1 METRSISR
9 NEENAHGDNAEHVRL
24 PLSTCTVPETNLET
38 GVKSTLPILQ
48 SILSYSKKLLL
59 VKSTQK
65 RKDCN
70 MGVWMSIPFRKAR
83 RTMTKFLPEKKLR

>member
-1 METRSISR
+1 METRSINR

-48 SILSYSKKLLL
+48 SILSCSKNLLL
-59 VKSTQK
+59 VISTQK

-70 MGVWMSIPFRKAR
+70 MSIPFRKAR